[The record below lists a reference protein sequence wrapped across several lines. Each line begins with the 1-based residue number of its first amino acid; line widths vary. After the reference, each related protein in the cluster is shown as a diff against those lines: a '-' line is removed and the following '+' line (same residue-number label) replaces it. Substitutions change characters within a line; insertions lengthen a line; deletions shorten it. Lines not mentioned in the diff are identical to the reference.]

1 MESIILLI
9 VGCTLLILGNVFRE
23 NELRNNVYDKS
34 KVRYTDGDNT

>member
-1 MESIILLI
+1 MEGLILLI
-9 VGCTLLILGNVFRE
+9 VGCTFLILGNVSRQ